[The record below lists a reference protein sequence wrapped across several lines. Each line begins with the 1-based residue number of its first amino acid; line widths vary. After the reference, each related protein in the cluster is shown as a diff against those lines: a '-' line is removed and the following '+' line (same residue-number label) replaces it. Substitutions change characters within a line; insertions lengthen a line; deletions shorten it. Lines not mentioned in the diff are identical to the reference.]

1 MFFPGSRYLSTPQ
14 YSVTLPDGAVARV
27 VKIPRPGAPAVLGF
41 YRRQKGDRLDQI
53 SARFLADATGFWR
66 VCDANGAMVP
76 DALAA
81 RDLVG
86 VPLDAQ
92 ASR

>member
-1 MFFPGSRYLSTPQ
+1 MFFPGSRYAAQIQYTFTAADGSVLQCVKPPTPGLAA
-14 YSVTLPDGAVARV
+14 T
-27 VKIPRPGAPAVLGF
+27 LGF
-41 YRRQKGDRLDQI
+41 HRRSGSERLDHMA
-53 SARFLADATGFWR
+53 ARYLANATQFWR
-66 VCDANGAMVP
+66 LSDASGAISP

-92 ASR
+92 QAG

>member
-1 MFFPGSRYLSTPQ
+1 MFFPGSRYATQAQYTFSGADGSVLQCVKPPTPGLAA
-14 YSVTLPDGAVARV
+14 T
-27 VKIPRPGAPAVLGF
+27 LGF
-41 YRRQKGDRLDQI
+41 HRHSGSERLDHI
-53 SARFLADATGFWR
+53 AARYLANATQFWR
-66 VCDANGAMVP
+66 LCDASGAISP

-92 ASR
+92 QAG

>member
-1 MFFPGSRYLSTPQ
+1 MFFPGSRYAPMPQ
-14 YSVTLPDGAVARV
+14 YSVVLRDGTLARA
-27 VKIPRPGAPAVLGF
+27 VKIPAPGAPAVLGF

>member
-1 MFFPGSRYLSTPQ
+1 MFFPGSRYAAQQSYPFTRADG
-14 YSVTLPDGAVARV
+14 SVTTVTRLPA
-27 VKIPRPGAPAVLGF
+27 PGLAAVLG
-41 YRRQKGDRLDQI
+41 YYKRNSDDRLDQI

-66 VCDANGAMVP
+66 VCDANGAVSP

-92 ASR
+92 GTR